1 METLPSTTP
10 GYQPR
15 RGHSLH
21 LADLR
26 FHGLAVLKQLEA

>member
-21 LADLR
+21 LADWS
-26 FHGLAVLKQLEA
+26 FHGLAALKQLEA